1 MLMTLFQKFKIY
13 ALFTTTVV
21 LSLSVSG
28 CSSNKSEENTQENPE
43 ITVNETEA
51 ETETAPVHGVGP
63 VETVTLTEEIDAE
76 LAANGEAIFQSKCL
90 ACHNFEQRLIGPA
103 LNGVTERRN
112 PAWIINMIVN
122 PLEMTQKD
130 PIAKA
135 LLAEYGSQM
144 VNMNVTEEDAR
155 AILEYLRLKE
165 SQG

>member
-1 MLMTLFQKFKIY
+1 MLMTLSTKIKDY
-13 ALFTTTVV
+13 AFFTAILLF
-21 LSLSVSG
+21 SFSFSS
-28 CSSNKSEENTQENPE
+28 CSSNKSEENTKENPE
-43 ITVNETEA
+43 ITVNETEVA
-51 ETETAPVHGVGP
+51 TETAPVHGVGP

-76 LAANGEAIFQSKCL
+76 LAAKGEAIFQSKCL

-112 PAWIINMIVN
+112 PAWIINMILN
-122 PLEMTQKD
+122 PVEMTQKD

-135 LLAEYGSQM
+135 LLEEYGSQM

-155 AILEYLRLKE
+155 AILEYFRLKN

>member
-1 MLMTLFQKFKIY
+1 MLMTLSNKTKDY
-13 ALFTTTVV
+13 VLFTAILL
-21 LSLSVSG
+21 LSLSFSS
-28 CSSNKSEENTQENPE
+28 CSSNKTEENTVETPE
-43 ITVNETEA
+43 ITVNETEVAA
-51 ETETAPVHGVGP
+51 ETTPAHGVGP

-76 LAANGEAIFQSKCL
+76 LATNGEAIFQSKCL

-112 PAWIINMIVN
+112 PAWIMNMIVN
-122 PLEMTQKD
+122 PVEMTQKD

-135 LLAEYGSQM
+135 LLEEYGSQM

-155 AILEYLRLKE
+155 AILEYLRLKN